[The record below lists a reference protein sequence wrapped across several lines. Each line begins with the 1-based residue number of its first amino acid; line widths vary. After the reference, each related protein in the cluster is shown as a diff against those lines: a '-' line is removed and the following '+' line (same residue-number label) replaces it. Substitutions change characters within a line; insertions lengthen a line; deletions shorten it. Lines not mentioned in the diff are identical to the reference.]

1 MLHYVKKGKLS
12 IEKVAEKM
20 SHAVAD
26 CFKIN
31 RRGYIREGYY
41 ADLVMVDLDESTT
54 VTKENILYKCGWSPL
69 EGFQFPATI
78 THTFVNGQLVYGNGK
93 WDESFKG
100 MRMKFDR

>member
-1 MLHYVKKGKLS
+1 
-12 IEKVAEKM
+12 
-20 SHAVAD
+20 
-26 CFKIN
+26 
-31 RRGYIREGYY
+31 
-41 ADLVMVDLDESTT
+41 MVDLDESTT

-78 THTFVNGQLVYGNGK
+78 THTFVNGQLIYGNGK